1 MNTKIIAGLNIA
13 FILNLMSHTSY
24 GWYIFIDL
32 VLIGL
37 NLYLIFKIK
46 SNEKTKETP

>member
-1 MNTKIIAGLNIA
+1 MKKVIPVLNIA
-13 FILNLMSHTSY
+13 FVLNLMTHTSY

-37 NLYLIFKIK
+37 NAYLLM
-46 SNEKTKETP
+46 NEDKKL